1 MRSGCLVLF
10 SAMVALAVVACAP
23 PNRDPGGQPGGDDT
37 VVDAPSGA
45 CVWEPEACGDGIDND
60 CDGKADCA
68 DVDCSG
74 INFCPICGAVDNP
87 EQQPLP
93 LPDGIGQSTACT
105 TNAQCGDPLLP
116 NCVHDECHAS
126 YTSTLDFIG
135 FPMGATLT
143 DANKLLSVCVKM
155 EHSWLRDLQM
165 DLISPDGRIVTLHA
179 FVARSGNEI
188 YLGEANDSDQ
198 ASNPVPGVGYKYCW
212 KPTGAAIMLASPT
225 VPMNGHQVM
234 PAGDY
239 AAVTPW
245 STLEGSPLNGPW
257 TMRVTDLWP
266 ADNGFMFEWSIAFDP
281 SLVAD
286 CSGPIIL

>member
-1 MRSGCLVLF
+1 MRARCLVLF
-10 SAMVALAVVACAP
+10 VAAISATLLACGPAARESTEP
-23 PNRDPGGQPGGDDT
+23 
-37 VVDAPSGA
+37 DAAEADAAAGA
-45 CVWEPEACGDGIDND
+45 CVWEPEICGDGIDND
-60 CDGKADCA
+60 CDSKIDCS

-74 INFCPICGAVDNP
+74 INYCPICGAVANP
-87 EQQPLP
+87 EQHPLP

-105 TNAQCGDPLLP
+105 TNAQCTDPILP
-116 NCVHDECHAS
+116 NCVHNECHAS
-126 YTSTLDFIG
+126 YTSTLNFIG
-135 FPMGATLT
+135 FPAGTTLT
-143 DANKLLSVCVKM
+143 DPNKLLSVCVKM

-165 DLISPDGRIVTLHA
+165 DLITPDGRILGLHA

-212 KPTGAAIMLASPT
+212 KPAGAAIMLQSPT
-225 VPMNGHQVM
+225 VSIGGHQVM

-239 AAVTPW
+239 AAVMPW
-245 STLEGSPLNGPW
+245 AMLQGAPLNGAW

-281 SLVAD
+281 SLVED